1 MNRVFKY
8 SFILYLLLPAC
19 FFGQDLQSLENSYIS
34 LQSRISSEYRNIDS
48 LNSVLVQKAKQINE
62 EKEKN
67 DPDEEYIVKMM
78 SSSASVSNRIDGH
91 KNKLKDLQKKN
102 DIITRDLTAGYNRS
116 IDSLKNLISSGK
128 GNRKENEAAILL
140 LTEKRLIIE
149 PAIQNL
155 SFKPDKILRLDH
167 SKLNDKK
174 EKTAY
179 TDYLQSA
186 LSEVETVLANV
197 IDKSSKIDE
206 IIALQKKT
214 QKFLKE
220 MEYEGRPTSRKYS
233 LNSSLKTFESTRGGD
248 FLTPGVSNDALN
260 SQVFAYNLLLNQLT
274 FDKSVS
280 TDIQWEISLT
290 PGKVYS
296 IDDYREL
303 LKELKKNL
311 AEYKSILK
319 NKLETLR

>member
-1 MNRVFKY
+1 MIRVFTY
-8 SFILYLLLPAC
+8 SVILCMLFAVMV
-19 FFGQDLQSLENSYIS
+19 FAQDLQSLENSYIS
-34 LQSRISSEYRNIDS
+34 MQSRISNTYRSIDS
-48 LNSVLVQKAKQINE
+48 LNSVLMQKAKQIND
-62 EKEKN
+62 EKTKKN
-67 DPDEEYIVKMM
+67 PDEEYIVKMM
-78 SSSASVSNRIDGH
+78 SSSASVSNHIDEH
-91 KNKLKDLQKKN
+91 KNKLKELQKKN
-102 DIITRDLTAGYNRS
+102 EHITRELSARYNRS
-116 IDSLKNLISSGK
+116 IDSLKNLIATGK
-128 GNRKENEAAILL
+128 GNKKENEATILL
-140 LTEKRLIIE
+140 LTEKRLLIE

-155 SFKPDKILRLDH
+155 SFKPEKILRLDH
-167 SKLNDKK
+167 TKFSDKK
-174 EKTAY
+174 EKAAY

-186 LSEVETVLANV
+186 LREVETVLANV
-197 IDKSSKIDE
+197 IDKGEKIDE

-233 LNSSLKTFESTRGGD
+233 LNSSLRTFDGTKGGD
-248 FLTPGVSNDALN
+248 IMPPGYVNEALN

-280 TDIQWEISLT
+280 SDIQWEISLT

-296 IDDYREL
+296 IDDYRDL

-319 NKLETLR
+319 NKLDTLK